1 MKEGKNHFYAGSC
14 LPAYFTVPHS
24 NSKHFSAFRKK
35 HQIREKAHCW
45 KITEKVSFY
54 IMASEALENAKIE
67 KSNET
72 FWLIFKPCGKVI
84 KFCKKLCRLSKVPK
98 MESKR

>member
-35 HQIREKAHCW
+35 HQIREKAHCL

-54 IMASEALENAKIE
+54 NMASEASYVYKIG
-67 KSNET
+67 
-72 FWLIFKPCGKVI
+72 GK
-84 KFCKKLCRLSKVPK
+84 CQD
-98 MESKR
+98 